1 MQHYKFGQPEGR
13 FVGKFGKYNVYSGS
27 ISPADPSEG
36 PVKVQKHHVPGE
48 FDFYY
53 GPSTGGLIESIGF
66 KLTTPGETIVSV
78 EADASYKRRKIA
90 IRGLSVDD
98 AILRVERI
106 NGFHSASNTIA
117 FLEAVEDASGI
128 QSDPMVRKSRIAA
141 LELERIRSHLEVLKR
156 MAEPAGFGVPV
167 NQIGYLREKTSRIIS
182 EAFGHRFF
190 FGSLKVNRVL
200 IEPANIARKVAGI
213 SKEFGRIFDNIQESK
228 IFLNRLQTTGI
239 TNLEEMVGPVARAA
253 GLEYDARYDSPTLDY
268 RGLGF
273 RPVLRDEKD
282 SFGRLMVR
290 GQEILESCSILENL
304 DIEYSGN
311 DFNSGL
317 KDGEGAARIESPA
330 GDLFYYVKLQ
340 EGKIEDIGMVSPS
353 YLNIKAFEQS
363 MKENLFPDFNTNW
376 EGFGVWASEM
386 EVDLE

>member
-1 MQHYKFGQPEGR
+1 M
-13 FVGKFGKYNVYSGS
+13 YSGS
-27 ISPADPSEG
+27 ISPADTSEN
-36 PVKVQKHHVPGE
+36 PVKIQKRNIPGE

-66 KLTTPGETIVSV
+66 RLTTPGETIVSV
-78 EADASYKRRKIA
+78 ETDASYKRRKIA
-90 IRGLSVDD
+90 VRGLSVED

-128 QSDPMVRKSRIAA
+128 QSEPTVKKARIAA

-167 NQIGYLREKTSRIIS
+167 NQLGYLREKTSRIIS

-190 FGSLKVNRVL
+190 FGSLMVNRVL
-200 IEPANIARKVAGI
+200 IEPASIARKVVGI

-253 GLEYDARYDSPTLDY
+253 GLEYDARQDSPTLDY
-268 RGLGF
+268 SGLGF
-273 RPVLRDEKD
+273 KPVLRNEKD
-282 SFGRLMVR
+282 SFARLMVR
-290 GQEILESCSILENL
+290 GQEILESCRILENL
-304 DIEYSGN
+304 DMESSGN
-311 DFNSGL
+311 DSKPDL

-330 GDLFYYVKLQ
+330 GDLFYYVKLN
-340 EGKIEDIGMVSPS
+340 EGKIEDIGMASPS
-353 YLNIKAFEQS
+353 YLNMKAFEQS